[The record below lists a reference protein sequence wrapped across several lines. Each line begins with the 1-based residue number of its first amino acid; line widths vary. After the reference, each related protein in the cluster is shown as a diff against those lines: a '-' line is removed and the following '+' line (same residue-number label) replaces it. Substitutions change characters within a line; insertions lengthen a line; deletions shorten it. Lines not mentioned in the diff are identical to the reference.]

1 MGTTQSLAKLEELA
15 EEFEAAGG
23 AERVRE
29 ALESERMRILAGQ
42 GGSSSRCAIR
52 LLSTV
57 ALTHLTEPPYWITR
71 VQFACLGMQ
80 QQGMS
85 ERGKC

>member
-29 ALESERMRILAGQ
+29 ALESERARILAGQ
-42 GGSSSRCAIR
+42 GGSSSSRCA
-52 LLSTV
+52 
-57 ALTHLTEPPYWITR
+57 TR
-71 VQFACLGMQ
+71 
-80 QQGMS
+80 
-85 ERGKC
+85 